1 MTDKTKGGRPFL
13 PVGRGIDRIS
23 EAFDEVFSCVNAG
36 TISVQEALTYVT
48 LLKKRHELVEAVHIT
63 ERLDKLERES
73 V

>member
-1 MTDKTKGGRPFL
+1 MIDKTKGGRPFL

-48 LLKKRHELVEAVHIT
+48 LLEKRYELTEAVQI
-63 ERLDKLERES
+63 EKRIRALEADDA
-73 V
+73 